1 MVPFFYRG
9 ESTPLYFG
17 KGGSTPSSSNK
28 RHSGKTVASMKQTDD
43 TATVVITKATHNK
56 LKKYAQ
62 KRGLK
67 IGPSVDAMIRDYIC
81 GTRKL
86 GI

>member
-1 MVPFFYRG
+1 MGDIPAACM
-9 ESTPLYFG
+9 
-17 KGGSTPSSSNK
+17 
-28 RHSGKTVASMKQTDD
+28 KTTDD
-43 TATVVITKATHNK
+43 TATVVISRATHNK

-86 GI
+86 EI

>member
-1 MVPFFYRG
+1 
-9 ESTPLYFG
+9 
-17 KGGSTPSSSNK
+17 
-28 RHSGKTVASMKQTDD
+28 MKQQQDD
-43 TATVVITKATHNK
+43 TATVVISRATHNK

-62 KRGLK
+62 KRGPK

-86 GI
+86 EI

>member
-1 MVPFFYRG
+1 
-9 ESTPLYFG
+9 
-17 KGGSTPSSSNK
+17 
-28 RHSGKTVASMKQTDD
+28 MKQTDE

-86 GI
+86 EI

>member
-1 MVPFFYRG
+1 
-9 ESTPLYFG
+9 
-17 KGGSTPSSSNK
+17 
-28 RHSGKTVASMKQTDD
+28 MKQQQDD
-43 TATVVITKATHNK
+43 TATVVISRATHNK

-81 GTRKL
+81 GMKKL

>member
-1 MVPFFYRG
+1 
-9 ESTPLYFG
+9 
-17 KGGSTPSSSNK
+17 
-28 RHSGKTVASMKQTDD
+28 MKQQQDD

-56 LKKYAQ
+56 LKKYVQ
-62 KRGLK
+62 KHGLK

-86 GI
+86 EIL

>member
-1 MVPFFYRG
+1 MVPFFIGVVPHPYNLRWVVPHLIG
-9 ESTPLYFG
+9 
-17 KGGSTPSSSNK
+17 SNK

-67 IGPSVDAMIRDYIC
+67 IGPSVDAMIRDYMC